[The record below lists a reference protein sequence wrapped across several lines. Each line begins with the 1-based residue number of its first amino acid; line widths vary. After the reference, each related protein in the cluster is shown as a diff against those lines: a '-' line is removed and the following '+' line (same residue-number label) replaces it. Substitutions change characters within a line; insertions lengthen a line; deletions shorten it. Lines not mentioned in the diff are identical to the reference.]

1 MLTVGTEKVNVP
13 EVDQWCFGIRVNRGW
28 VTGQQMKITPII
40 FLLLSLSAPSLQADT
55 HPPFVGQDFRGVVCA
70 GFSGGYG
77 PFDYT
82 QRGRY
87 AEQLRTVKSHH
98 FNSNVESL
106 TRGQT
111 TMLPY
116 GDLAYTLR
124 AWPNHHRA
132 LNSISRY
139 QLKANRKN
147 QALEIPAECWFQRAI
162 LYSPKDATTYM
173 LYGIYLQKA
182 GKAAMAKEQYQAAL
196 AIDPDNIEANYNYGL
211 LLVTLKEYEA
221 ARKHAKNAYDAGFP
235 LPGLRNQLTRAGQ
248 WP

>member
-1 MLTVGTEKVNVP
+1 
-13 EVDQWCFGIRVNRGW
+13 
-28 VTGQQMKITPII
+28 MKITRLILSI
-40 FLLLSLSAPSLQADT
+40 TLLAAPSLQADT
-55 HPPFVGQDFRGVVCA
+55 HPPFVGQDLRGVSCA

-77 PFDYT
+77 PYDYT
-82 QRGRY
+82 LRGGY
-87 AEQLRTVKSHH
+87 AEQLLTVESHH
-98 FNSNVESL
+98 FNRDVESL

-132 LNSISRY
+132 LNSMSRY
-139 QLKANRKN
+139 QLQMSRKG
-147 QALEIPAECWFQRAI
+147 QAIEIPAECWFQRAI
-162 LYSPKDATTYM
+162 RYSPKDATTYM
-173 LYGIYLQKA
+173 LYGMYLQKA
-182 GKAAMAKEQYQAAL
+182 GKLDMARDQYQAAL
-196 AIDPDNIEANYNYGL
+196 TINPNSADANYNYGL

-221 ARKHAKNAYDAGFP
+221 AKKHAKKAYDAGFP